1 MRTRSSDG
9 SKVRG
14 PVESP
19 HAASRSMAA
28 ANVQSALVCDADRL
42 GDVLERAAQFL
53 AASSSPAPA

>member
-1 MRTRSSDG
+1 
-9 SKVRG
+9 
-14 PVESP
+14 
-19 HAASRSMAA
+19 MAA